1 MEVSTMSPAK
11 HQASSDSSAP
21 ITPRDAYLAMY
32 YFVRGYW
39 ERGGKR
45 DGNVTLL
52 LNAIGPFE
60 DPMAPEKLMTTDP
73 AFWDDWLTAVEQ
85 ARTKGLP
92 AEL

>member
-1 MEVSTMSPAK
+1 LGCFFGDVLLREW
-11 HQASSDSSAP
+11 
-21 ITPRDAYLAMY
+21 LL
-32 YFVRGYW
+32 
-39 ERGGKR
+39 ERVGKR

>member
-1 MEVSTMSPAK
+1 
-11 HQASSDSSAP
+11 
-21 ITPRDAYLAMY
+21 MY
-32 YFVRGYW
+32 YFVRAYW

-52 LNAIGPFE
+52 LSAIGPFE
-60 DPMAPEKLMTTDP
+60 DPKAPEGLMTTDP

-85 ARTKGLP
+85 ARAKGLP